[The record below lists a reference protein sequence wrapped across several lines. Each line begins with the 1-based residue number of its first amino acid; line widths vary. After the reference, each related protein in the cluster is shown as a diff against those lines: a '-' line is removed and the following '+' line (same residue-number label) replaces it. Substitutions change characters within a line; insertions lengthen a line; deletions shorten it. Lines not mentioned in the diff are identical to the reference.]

1 MATFPLPG
9 TLEGEKANTKAA
21 GKVVPACSGGG
32 GHLALCKIAMWGENS
47 TMLAVCLCPTDCKHL
62 LQNPMFK
69 SGFFSIKFRG
79 KSRLS
84 VHCDPP
90 SSAFQP
96 QPQHFSF
103 KWLSLFPMSVVGRG
117 APMMEDN
124 VKKQLPPSRELN
136 FMGIELRLLSLMA
149 GALTCWPHH

>member
-32 GHLALCKIAMWGENS
+32 GHLALSKTAMWGENS
-47 TMLAVCLCPTDCKHL
+47 TMLAVCPTDCKHL

-84 VHCDPP
+84 VHRDPP

-117 APMMEDN
+117 APMMEDSFL
-124 VKKQLPPSRELN
+124 LPGSWTSWGLN
-136 FMGIELRLLSLMA
+136 SGCRA
-149 GALTCWPHH
+149 GALTCWAHHQPCVSL